1 MNFRHLKFFVATA
14 ESGQVSRAATQL
26 SISQSAVT
34 SAIKELEAELDVP
47 LFSRSSQGM
56 EMTEAGRDFL
66 ASAREILEKLDQARR
81 AAYKRSP
88 VSGTISIAAT
98 YTVIGYFLPPHLDR
112 LAQLLPNLKI
122 QITELNRESIEEG
135 LLSNRFDLAVVLTS
149 NLANPELE
157 SKTLLRS
164 PRRLWAAN
172 GHEFIRRGRATFE
185 EVAREDYIMLTVDE
199 AAHTTMRYWSQSP
212 YLPSVTLRTSSVEA
226 VRSMV
231 ANGQG
236 VTILSDMV
244 YRPWSLEG
252 KRIGT
257 ASTDHE
263 IPSMDVGLAWRKGVE
278 LSNPV
283 SSVRDYFEQ
292 TLLAPMQY

>member
-34 SAIKELEAELDVP
+34 SAVKDLEAELGVP
-47 LFSRSSQGM
+47 LFIRTATGM

-66 ASAREILEKLDQARR
+66 ASSREILEKLEQAKQV
-81 AAYKRSP
+81 AQKQSP
-88 VSGTISIAAT
+88 VKGSISIAAT

-112 LAQLLPNLKI
+112 LN
-122 QITELNRESIEEG
+122 QIFPHLDIRISELNRESIEEG

-149 NLANPELE
+149 NIANPELE
-157 SKTLLRS
+157 TLTLLKS

-172 GHEFIRRGRATFE
+172 SHEFIRKGKATFE
-185 EVAREDYIMLTVDE
+185 EMSQEDYIMLTVDE
-199 AAHTTMRYWSQSP
+199 AAHTTMRYWSKSAYQP
-212 YLPSVTLRTSSVEA
+212 KVTLRTSSVEA

-257 ASTDHE
+257 AATDQD
-263 IPSMDVGLAWRKGVE
+263 IPSMDVGLAWRKGGD
-278 LSNPV
+278 LPKPV
-283 SSVRDYFEQ
+283 TSFIEYFTQ
-292 TLLAPMQY
+292 AYLAPKTN

>member
-1 MNFRHLKFFVATA
+1 MNFRHLKFFIATA

-34 SAIKELEAELDVP
+34 SAIKDLEAELGVP
-47 LFSRSSQGM
+47 LFHRTAAGM

-66 ASAREILEKLDQARR
+66 ASSREVLEKLEQA
-81 AAYKRSP
+81 KRVAQAQLP
-88 VSGTISIAAT
+88 VKGTISIAAT

-112 LAQLLPNLKI
+112 LKQIFPNLDVRI
-122 QITELNRESIEEG
+122 SELNRESIEEG

-149 NLANPELE
+149 NISNPELE
-157 SKTLLRS
+157 TQTLLKS
-164 PRRLWAAN
+164 ARRLWAAN
-172 GHEFIRRGRATFE
+172 NHEFIRRGKATFE
-185 EVAREDYIMLTVDE
+185 EISQQDYIMLTVDE
-199 AAHTTMRYWSQSP
+199 AAHTTMRYWSTSTHQP
-212 YLPSVTLRTSSVEA
+212 TVTLRTSSVEG

-257 ASTDHE
+257 AVTDYE
-263 IPSMDVGLAWRKGVE
+263 IPSMDVGLAWRKGAE
-278 LSNPV
+278 QPKPV
-283 SSVRDYFEQ
+283 ASVIEYFSQ
-292 TLLAPMQY
+292 NYLAPEMP

>member
-14 ESGQVSRAATQL
+14 ESGQVSRAATEL

-34 SAIKELEAELDVP
+34 SAIKELEAELGAA
-47 LFSRSSQGM
+47 LFLRSSQGM

-66 ASAREILEKLDQARR
+66 ASAREVLEKLDHA
-81 AAYKRSP
+81 KRVAQKQSP
-88 VSGTISIAAT
+88 VKGTISIAAT
-98 YTVIGYFLPPHLDR
+98 YTVLGYFLPPHLDR
-112 LAQLLPNLKI
+112 LKQLFPNLGI
-122 QITELNRESIEEG
+122 RMSELNRESIEEG

-149 NLANPELE
+149 NINNPEIE
-157 SKTLLRS
+157 TQTLMS
-164 PRRLWAAN
+164 SSRRLWAAN

-185 EVAREDYIMLTVDE
+185 EIAQQEYIMLTVDE
-199 AAHTTMRYWSQSP
+199 AAHTTMRYWARSGFQP
-212 YLPSVTLRTSSVEA
+212 NVTLRTSSVEA

-252 KRIGT
+252 RRIGT
-257 ASTDHE
+257 ATTE
-263 IPSMDVGLAWRKGVE
+263 LAIPSMDVGLAWRKG
-278 LSNPV
+278 SQIARPV
-283 SSVRDYFEQ
+283 QSVIEYFEQ
-292 TLLAPMQY
+292 TYLAPKPQ